1 MASKKKK
8 KAAKTKKMKKTKKVK
23 KGRKT
28 KKQQQQAALS
38 GPGPGSQNPFK
49 LVMYH
54 LVRIPWYI
62 IKTFD
67 WLFTLF
73 TALLVYLSK
82 WASEFDK
89 IDYKK

>member
-1 MASKKKK
+1 MAKKQKK
-8 KAAKTKKMKKTKKVK
+8 EKKQKKHKAAKVK
-23 KGRKT
+23 KGRRRQAKQ
-28 KKQQQQAALS
+28 KQKQKQQAVAAPPPS
-38 GPGPGSQNPFK
+38 TQNPFK

-62 IKTFD
+62 VKTFD

-82 WASEFDK
+82 
-89 IDYKK
+89 